1 MLFLLIVLIFLIP
14 GVQTYTAQKLTSNI
28 NETYGTQIGIERL
41 KIGLSANVLLE
52 EVKVF
57 DHQDDTLFDVK
68 KLSSSIFNIPSL
80 IDGNNLN
87 LSNTEIEDLNM
98 KLIRYKDEPND
109 NLTTFLQ
116 KFESDE
122 PKDMTSV
129 FKVHVDDIF
138 LVDSQFSVI
147 DYNLD
152 NPESFSI
159 ENLSFDVDNLNIVG
173 DKISLNINSL
183 SGLTGFGLQ
192 VDQLQSKFFMNESEM
207 RLDQLKLKT
216 PQSNLDTDLKFKYS
230 PGGWSDFENKVEIT
244 ASFDKSKI
252 STTDLNHFY
261 KEFGYSEDLI
271 LSGQLKGTLN
281 NFYFN
286 NLNINGIQRSRILGD
301 IHFKEV
307 TKADDFELISQNINI
322 TTNYFDLKRLL
333 PRLLGDN
340 LPEFI
345 QYMGNFSVKG
355 QTELKS
361 QNLLADINFDSG
373 LGQGQIELMFENL
386 NLSEEVNYDGFINL
400 QNFNLA
406 KTTQTKSLGLASF
419 SVYINGSGFTEK
431 SLDTKVD
438 ADIRSFDFNNYTY
451 NDINVSGNLTFPIF
465 DGQLKSK
472 DKNFLFDFNGLV
484 DASQKQNL
492 YKFQSDIKYA
502 DLYALNFIQKDTIS
516 VFKGNLDINLKAQS
530 LDDAVGELNFKD
542 FNYKNS
548 FGEYNFKDFKL
559 ESSITNGTHQ
569 FTVNSPDV
577 VSGRIYGDFQP
588 SKLPEFIDYSLRN
601 LYFKD
606 LENRSFQNKN
616 VNFEFQI
623 NNKVVEAFF
632 PKLSIAPNTFLRGN
646 ITSNEDEMK
655 IRFISPE
662 IRYQDNTL
670 KDVEVQL
677 DKQNPFFDTYIQVSQ
692 IQNSIYPI
700 NNLSLINVK
709 LNDTLFF
716 RTEFKGG
723 VKNDDTYNINLYQT
737 YDQNDNT
744 VVGIQK
750 SNIDFKNKSWY
761 INKDDQNT
769 NNRIILEPGLQN
781 FTFDSISAVYND
793 QLIKLNGE
801 MKDSTYKDINLKL
814 QKVNLANITP
824 YLDSLSFKGIVNG
837 NINLYQN
844 DDQYSPNLDVLV
856 KNFNVN
862 DLDYGNLKLSAN
874 GNKDLS
880 DFGIKAYIFK
890 EQKNYLSA
898 EGQIITREE
907 NQFIDLDM
915 KLNQLDVSSLSPL
928 GGDVLSRI
936 RGKIEGD
943 AKLTGKLQNPDLD
956 GVLTLDDAGLNF
968 PYLNIDFDF
977 EQNSKIKLDKKSFIL
992 DDIQLTDTK
1001 YKTQGVL
1008 SGQISH
1014 ENFSKWELDLTLNS
1028 DNILTLDTPYREE
1041 SLYYGTAFI
1050 NGSASIVG
1058 PTDALNI
1065 NVDAKS
1071 NPNTVFNIPLSDTET
1086 IGDNSFIYFLS
1097 PEDKAS
1103 KQDGKSYTFD
1113 KISGLSLA
1121 FDLEITKDALV
1132 EVVVDRESGSTLRG
1146 RGDGDLRIEINT
1158 NGKFDMYGDFVA
1170 LSGEYIYKYQGL
1182 IEKKFEVIPGGYL
1195 SWQGNPVDANMDIK
1209 AKYTT
1214 NANPAVL
1221 LENPTINREIPI
1233 DVIISL
1239 NGELMKPDINFDLE
1253 YPNLS
1258 SVVESELDYRIQG
1271 RENTERQA
1279 LSLVVQ
1285 GTFYND
1291 EGVGL
1296 NSIGSNLIAERA
1308 TSILDQILKDDDGK
1322 FNIGLDYV
1330 QAERTP
1336 SQNAVGSDRV
1346 GMTLQ
1351 TQLSD
1356 KIFIS
1361 GRFGVPV
1368 GGQTQ
1373 SFVFGDVEINFLL
1386 NESGSLRAQVFNRE
1400 SDIQFIGEELGY
1412 TQGVG
1417 VSYTVN
1423 FETFGEL
1430 IRTILK
1436 NEEERQKEKERPKPI
1451 ESLENQNNNEESL
1464 VPDYIEFPSSREY

>member
-1 MLFLLIVLIFLIP
+1 MLFLLIVLVFLIP
-14 GVQTYTAQKLTSNI
+14 QVQTYTAQKLTSNI

-41 KIGLSANVLLE
+41 KIGLNA
-52 EVKVF
+52 KVQMESVRVI
-57 DHQDDTLFDVK
+57 DYKNDTLVKIK
-68 KLSSSIFNIPSL
+68 KLSSSIFNIPRL
-80 IDGNNLN
+80 INSKNLN
-87 LSNTEIEDLNM
+87 LSNTDIEELNM

-109 NLTTFLQ
+109 NLTVFLQ
-116 KFESDE
+116 KFESDK
-122 PKDMTSV
+122 PKDTTST
-129 FKVHVDDIF
+129 FKLHVDDIF
-138 LVDSQFSVI
+138 LIDSQFSVT
-147 DYNLD
+147 DFNLD
-152 NPESFSI
+152 KPESFSI
-159 ENLSFDVDNLNIVG
+159 EKLNLDVENLNVAG
-173 DKISLNINSL
+173 GKISLNVNSL
-183 SGLTGFGLQ
+183 SGLTGFGLK
-192 VDQLQSKFFMNESEM
+192 VNQLQSKFFMSESKM
-207 RLDQLKLKT
+207 RLDQLKLIT
-216 PQSNLDTDLKFKYS
+216 PQSKLETDLMFEYAS
-230 PGGWSDFENKVEIT
+230 GDWSDFENKVNIS
-244 ASFDKSKI
+244 ASFDQSKV

-261 KEFGYSEDLI
+261 KGFGLSEDLV
-271 LSGQLKGTLN
+271 LTGQLNGTLN
-281 NFYFN
+281 DFYFKN
-286 NLNINGIQRSRILGD
+286 IEINGIQRSRIIGD
-301 IHFKEV
+301 MHFKDV
-307 TKADDFELISQNINI
+307 TESDDFQLITQNVDI

-333 PRLLGDN
+333 PEVLGNN
-340 LPEFI
+340 LPTFI

-355 QTELKS
+355 QTELKA
-361 QNLLADINFDSG
+361 QNLFADVDFVSTA
-373 LGQGQIELMFENL
+373 GQGHMKLKFDNL
-386 NLSEEVNYDGFINL
+386 NLSDDVRYDGVIDL
-400 QNFNLA
+400 QNFNLS
-406 KTTQTKSLGLASF
+406 KVTQSKKFGLASF
-419 SVYINGSGFTEK
+419 KIYINGKGFTEE
-431 SLDTKVD
+431 SLDTRVD
-438 ADIRSFDFNNYTY
+438 ADIKAFDFNNYTY
-451 NDINVSGNLTFPIF
+451 NDISVEGNLKFPIF
-465 DGQLKSK
+465 NGKLKSE
-472 DKNFLFDFNGLV
+472 DTNFLFDFNGLV
-484 DASQKQNL
+484 DASQSQNL

-502 DLYALNFIQKDTIS
+502 DLYALNFIKKDTLSI
-516 VFKGNLDINLKAQS
+516 FKGNLNIDLKAQS
-530 LDDAVGELNFKD
+530 LDDAVGELKFND

-559 ESSITNGTHQ
+559 ESTIIDDIHQ
-569 FTVNSPDV
+569 FSVNSPDV
-577 VSGRIYGDFQP
+577 LSGRIYGDFQP

-606 LENRSFQNKN
+606 LEERSFKNRN

-646 ITSNEDEMK
+646 ISSNEDEMK

-662 IRYQDNTL
+662 IRYEDHTL
-670 KDVEVQL
+670 TDVEVQL
-677 DKQNPFFDTYIQVSQ
+677 DKQNPFFDTYVQVSN

-700 NNLSLINVK
+700 KNLSLINVK

-716 RTEFKGG
+716 RTEFQGDVKG
-723 VKNDDTYNINLYQT
+723 DDNFNINLYQT
-737 YDQNDNT
+737 YDKDNNT

-750 SNIDFKNKSWY
+750 SNINFKNRLWE
-761 INKDDQNT
+761 INKDDQYS
-769 NNRIILEPGLQN
+769 NNRVVLEPGLQN
-781 FTFDSISAVYND
+781 FTFDSISAYYKD
-793 QLIKLNGE
+793 QMIKLNGE
-801 MKDSTYKDINLKL
+801 MRDSTYKNINLML

-824 YLDSLSFKGIVNG
+824 YLDSLNLGGVVNG
-837 NINLYQN
+837 DISLYQEN
-844 DDQYSPNLDVLV
+844 NQYSPNLDVLI
-856 KNFNVN
+856 KDFNVN
-862 DLDYGNLKLSAN
+862 ELDYGNLKLSAN

-880 DFGIKAYIFK
+880 DFEIKAYIFK
-890 EQKNYLSA
+890 QQQNYLSA
-898 EGQIITREE
+898 EGQITNRNQ
-907 NQFIDLDM
+907 NQFIDVDI

-928 GGDVLSRI
+928 GGEVLSRI
-936 RGKIEGD
+936 RGKIVGD
-943 AKLTGKLQNPDLD
+943 AKLTGELQNPDLI
-956 GVLTLDDAGLNF
+956 GELKLKDAGLKF
-968 PYLNIDFDF
+968 PYLNIDFDID
-977 EQNSKIKLDKKSFIL
+977 QNSKIKLDEKRFIL
-992 DDIQLTDTK
+992 DNIQLTDAK
-1001 YKTQGVL
+1001 YDTQGVL
-1008 SGQISH
+1008 SGEISH
-1014 ENFSKWELDLTLNS
+1014 ENFSKWNLDLRLNS

-1050 NGSASIVG
+1050 DGTASIVG
-1058 PTDALNI
+1058 PTDALTI

-1086 IGDNSFIYFLS
+1086 IGDNSFIYFIT
-1097 PEDKAS
+1097 PEDKAN
-1103 KQDGKSYTFD
+1103 KEEGKSYRFD
-1113 KISGLSLA
+1113 KISGLNLA
-1121 FDLEITKDALV
+1121 FDLEITNDALV
-1132 EVVVDRESGSTLRG
+1132 EVVVDKESGSTLRG

-1214 NANPAVL
+1214 TANPAVL

-1239 NGELMKPDINFDLE
+1239 NGELMQPDINFDLE

-1296 NSIGSNLIAERA
+1296 NAIGSNLIAERA
-1308 TSILDQILKDDDGK
+1308 SSILDQILKDDEGK

-1336 SQNAVGSDRV
+1336 SQNAVGTDRV

-1356 KIFIS
+1356 KIFIN

-1400 SDIQFIGEELGY
+1400 SNIQFIGEELGY
-1412 TQGVG
+1412 TQGAG

-1430 IRTILK
+1430 LRKILK
-1436 NEEERQKEKERPKPI
+1436 KEAKRQKENSKQSDLKEDTKD
-1451 ESLENQNNNEESL
+1451 EEANL
-1464 VPDYIEFPSSREY
+1464 VPDYIEFPNARQQ